1 MATKTLQNLRTEL
14 AQRLGFSSSGNGA
27 ILQKDLLNSAL
38 RGGQDQL
45 FYEFGDLLTHRVNDT
60 TPGIT
65 TASQNLYTLPDDC
78 DPNKPL
84 TVSLQRSTGGVYLEL
99 QIGIGIA
106 QHNSDPVINNQFPSR
121 WDILNEGLGRGSVS
135 PKLELWPTPDDS
147 YKVKLEY
154 NAALGPL
161 EEDSDTTTINPQ
173 LVLLHG
179 IVTMKAHYQQ
189 GDANLYAGQLQSLL
203 GRLKTIALQAGGS
216 TRRYFKQTQTFSLD
230 PSSYWPFGSNVT
242 RQVENIISSSTFIIP
257 ATGSDTYIVT
267 ADS

>member
-1 MATKTLQNLRTEL
+1 MVAKTLLNLRTEL
-14 AQRLGFSSSGNGA
+14 AQRLGFSSSGSGA

-38 RGGQDQL
+38 RGGQEQL

-65 TASQNLYTLPDDC
+65 TASKNLYALPDDC

-84 TVSLQRSTGGVYLEL
+84 TVSAQHTTGGVYVEL

-106 QHNSDPVINNQFPSR
+106 QHNSDPVINDQFPTR
-121 WDILNEGLGRGSVS
+121 WDILNEGLGKGSVS

-147 YKVKLEY
+147 YKIKLEY

-189 GDANLYAGQLQSLL
+189 QDYNLYAGQLQALL

-216 TRRYFKQTQTFSLD
+216 V
-230 PSSYWPFGSNVT
+230 SYTHLRAYVYRSFHGHGFLPHNRG
-242 RQVENIISSSTFIIP
+242 FIIWRQKKL
-257 ATGSDTYIVT
+257 
-267 ADS
+267 